1 MHRFP
6 EVPKMLGESPR
17 GESSGSLEE
26 QVMSEGMKEVF
37 VAAVV
42 LDHENGDRDS
52 GASSIEQ
59 QTISSDSVI
68 RENSSMIE
76 VEV

>member
-6 EVPKMLGESPR
+6 EVPKMLGEAPR
-17 GESSGSLEE
+17 GESSGSLKE
-26 QVMSEGMKEVF
+26 QLMSEGVKEVF

-42 LDHENGDRDS
+42 LDDENGDRDP

-59 QTISSDSVI
+59 QAILSDSVI